1 MADNPDN
8 LILRM
13 LREIRGKL
21 DEHDTKFAQIIGR
34 FGEIDGRFAQIDGRF
49 ARIDAQFEQVVT
61 HMDQRFDDVDQRFD
75 DMKLLISH
83 ALGLSTA
90 TDFRSREHDARIRSA
105 EAWRQ
110 RVDQAVAELNQRVKR
125 LEEPVPG

>member
-21 DEHDTKFAQIIGR
+21 DEHDTKFAR
-34 FGEIDGRFAQIDGRF
+34 IDERFAQIDARF
-49 ARIDAQFEQVVT
+49 ARIDAQFEQVVA
-61 HMDQRFDDVDQRFD
+61 HMDQRFDDVDARFD
-75 DMKLLISH
+75 DMKLVVSH

-90 TDFRSREHDARIRSA
+90 TDIRQREHDARMRSA

-110 RVDQAVAELNQRVKR
+110 RVDQAVTDLNQRVKK

>member
-1 MADNPDN
+1 MGARMADDPDN

-21 DEHDTKFAQIIGR
+21 DEHDVKLAQI
-34 FGEIDGRFAQIDGRF
+34 DARFAPIDGRF
-49 ARIDAQFEQVVT
+49 ARIDAQFEQVVA
-61 HMDQRFDDVDQRFD
+61 HVDERFDDMDARFD
-75 DMKLLISH
+75 DMKLLVSH

-90 TDFRSREHDARIRSA
+90 TDIRSREHDARLRSA

-110 RVDQAVAELNQRVKR
+110 RVDQAVADLNRRIDK